1 MKGKYVQ
8 KKKSRGRWESHLPLF
23 ALPLHSRRCSM
34 SWNGGFRRND
44 TQDELLIPIS
54 KGMERVMGIQPA
66 AILSWF
72 PHVCARA
79 LYI

>member
-1 MKGKYVQ
+1 
-8 KKKSRGRWESHLPLF
+8 
-23 ALPLHSRRCSM
+23 M

-66 AILSWF
+66 AILPWF
-72 PHVCARA
+72 PHVCVGA
-79 LYI
+79 LYIYRI